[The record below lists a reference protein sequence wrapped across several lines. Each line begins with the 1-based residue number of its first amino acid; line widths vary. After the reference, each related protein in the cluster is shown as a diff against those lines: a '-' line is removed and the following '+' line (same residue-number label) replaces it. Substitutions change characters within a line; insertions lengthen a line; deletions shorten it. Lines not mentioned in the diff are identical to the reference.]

1 MKKTISVLLSFILII
16 TSTFCFS
23 FTASADDEVFT
34 YDEATKTLTVDV
46 NGAVYQAQIDELAY
60 KNEIERVN
68 VQKSVTELGLNTF
81 ASLSSLKKLV
91 VLNPDCV
98 FNKDG
103 VLPKRSDIT
112 IYSPDNSDTSAAKTH
127 AREHG
132 YNFKLVYFIS
142 FTSLMGKTT
151 IVNALEDYTAEDLAK
166 EAPILS
172 FTNVIHKDT
181 GDTYCKWEP
190 EFVAPKD
197 FKGPYIE
204 NRIKDAKCEDN
215 LKPEPTIT
223 EATCTKDG
231 KREEICALCGRVVKT
246 TIIPAKGHDFG
257 DNNELEYCKNC
268 NEPNTNYTPPTTTT
282 EPTSETEPT
291 TSTTVT
297 QPTTAVSTT
306 QAPASET
313 TTAATAISTTVAPS
327 SEPVTS
333 AAPTATTAAST
344 ESQTSASATQTTKN
358 STTTKKQTTT
368 KKANKTVKKPKNTKI
383 KKLTSKKANLTIT
396 WSKVSSVKGYQ
407 IQVATDKKFK
417 KNKKTVTINKQKTTK
432 TTIKK
437 LKSKKKYYVRIRTY
451 KVSKNKKVYSS
462 WSKAKTVKIK

>member
-1 MKKTISVLLSFILII
+1 MKKTISVLLSFILIV

-46 NGAVYQAQIDELAY
+46 KGTVYQAQIDELEY
-60 KNEIERVN
+60 TDEIERVN
-68 VQKSVTELGLNTF
+68 VQKNVTELDLGAF

-98 FNKDG
+98 FNNNG
-103 VLPKRSDIT
+103 VLKKGADVT
-112 IYSPDNSDTSAAKTH
+112 IYSTDNSTAQTH
-127 AREHG
+127 ANQHEYKFLHI
-132 YNFKLVYFIS
+132 YFIS
-142 FTSLMGKTT
+142 FTIFTT
-151 IVNALEDYTAEDLAK
+151 TTVVNALEDYSVDDLLK
-166 EAPILS
+166 EAPK
-172 FTNVIHKDT
+172 FTFTDVIHSDT
-181 GDTYCKWEP
+181 GYDTYCKWKP
-190 EFVAPKD
+190 DVVAPKD
-197 FKGPYIE
+197 SKISSYTQEIV
-204 NRIKDAKCEDN
+204 NNAKCEDN

-223 EATCTKDG
+223 EATCTEDG

-268 NEPNTNYTPPTTTT
+268 NEKNTKPTTTT

-297 QPTTAVSTT
+297 QPSTAVSTT
-306 QAPASET
+306 QTPTSET

-327 SEPVTS
+327 SEPVTTT
-333 AAPTATTAAST
+333 APTATTAAST
-344 ESQTSASATQTTKN
+344 EPQTSASATQTTKN
-358 STTTKKQTTT
+358 SITTKKQTTT

-396 WSKVSSVKGYQ
+396 WSKVSGVKGYQ

-417 KNKKTVTINKQKTTK
+417 KNKKTVTVKKQKNTK

-451 KVSKNKKVYSS
+451 KTSNGKKIYSS
-462 WSKAKTVKIK
+462 WSKAKTIKIK